1 MHPWVAQQRERVGF
15 ALQVDTLNDDPAPT
29 ERVLAA
35 GRLAEELGF
44 DAFLTG
50 DHPTWAPEVWLHMA
64 ALAARRIDGR
74 TEAAQFAEKFSAGH
88 SDGYTFLYIK
98 LQAGLA
104 ERTEAYRSCRR
115 SVRRIRGPP
124 PPRLAA
130 PIVSLV

>member
-1 MHPWVAQQRERVGF
+1 MYPWVAQQRERVGF

-64 ALAARRIDGR
+64 ALAVS
-74 TEAAQFAEKFSAGH
+74 TQ
-88 SDGYTFLYIK
+88 
-98 LQAGLA
+98 
-104 ERTEAYRSCRR
+104 
-115 SVRRIRGPP
+115 RIRLGPMVSSVLYRP
-124 PPRLAA
+124 PVLTARLAA
-130 PIVSLV
+130 DLDHLSRGRAIPGPRYRLRRGRPWLGDQRV